1 MTFKPRPKQAEVLRY
16 TGGRMVVMAV
26 PGSGKTRTLSA
37 LAAKLIKSG
46 AVRADQEVLIVT
58 LVNSAVDNFTRQV
71 RERLEE
77 ARLIPTLGY
86 RVRTLH
92 SLCSDIV
99 RERPSLVGLANDF
112 TIVDE
117 RESDGILE
125 EAAVAWLKANPHAAD
140 DFLSSE
146 LDDQRR
152 DQVLRDDWGETVID
166 VARAFVRQAKD
177 EQLTPERIRE
187 KLDRRGRGLLLAEMG
202 AAIYANYQRSLTYR
216 GAVDFQDL
224 IRLALT
230 ALERDERYLVRL
242 REHFPFVLE
251 DEAQDSSLLQEAIL
265 RLLVGEKGNWVRVGD
280 PNQAIYETFTTARP
294 ENLIRFRDEKGV
306 KKSDLPNS
314 GRSAPKIIDVAN
326 QLISWTRGAHP
337 NPAIRARDPLNP
349 PMIEPTPKGDPQP
362 NPPDSD
368 AHVFFAPNAMPP
380 AEEVQSVI
388 QSLRRWLPEHPDRTA
403 AVLVPSNRFGF
414 RVVDALKHAKL
425 PTVELLRSSTSTRE
439 AAGAMGNILQYLS
452 KPTDANL
459 LSRVYKV
466 WRRDDRDDEAAA
478 ARMEVVAAALRKCA
492 RVEEYIWNTIG
503 RDWLDESPEIAAL
516 EGNDPYIKGHL
527 EVFRVMVR
535 RWHEAVILPI
545 DQLILILAGDLFAAE
560 ADLAIAHSI
569 AVLLRQRDD
578 LHPDWRLP
586 QYTEELAAIARN
598 ERRFLGVSDA
608 DLGFDPDAH
617 KGKVTVATM
626 HAAKGLE
633 WDRVYLMSVNNYDF
647 PAALPGEQYMSEKWF
662 IRDHLNLEAEAL
674 AQIRA
679 LKGNTD
685 YHEGA
690 ATETARVD
698 YAAERLRLLYVGIT
712 RARRDLIVTTNTGR
726 NGRVPP
732 SAAFQELR
740 GYVEGQTQNT

>member
-1 MTFKPRPKQAEVLRY
+1 MKFKPRPKQAEVLRY
-16 TGGRMVVMAV
+16 TGGKMVVMAV

-140 DFLSSE
+140 EFLSSE

-152 DQVLRDDWGETVID
+152 DQVLREDWGETVID

-177 EQLTPERIRE
+177 EQLTPEQLHE
-187 KLDRRGRGLLLAEMG
+187 KLDRRGRGLHLAEMG
-202 AAIYANYQRSLTYR
+202 AIYTNYQRSLTYR

-230 ALERDERYLVRL
+230 ALERDERYLARL

-265 RLLVGEKGNWVRVGD
+265 RLLVGEKGNWVRMGD

-294 ENLIRFRDEKGV
+294 ENLIRFRDSKGV
-306 KKSDLPNS
+306 KHSDLPNS

-326 QLISWTRGAHP
+326 QLIGWTRGAHP
-337 NPAIRARDPLNP
+337 NPVMRDRQPLTP
-349 PMIEPTPKGDPQP
+349 PLIEPTPKGDPQP

-368 AHVFFAPNAMPP
+368 AHVYFAPNAMPP
-380 AEEVQSVI
+380 AEEVQTVI

-414 RVVDALKHAKL
+414 RVVDALKSAKL
-425 PTVELLRSSTSTRE
+425 PTVELLRSTTSTRE

-478 ARMEVVAAALRKCA
+478 SRMELVAAALRKCVH
-492 RVEEYIWNTIG
+492 VEEYIWNTIG

-516 EGNDPYIKGHL
+516 EENDPYIKGHL

-569 AVLLRQRDD
+569 AVLLRQREE

-633 WDRVYLMSVNNYDF
+633 WDRVYLMSVNLYDF
-647 PAALPGEQYMSEKWF
+647 PSALPGEQYMSEKWF
-662 IRDHLNLEAEAL
+662 IRDRLNLEAEAL

-690 ATETARVD
+690 ATENARLD

-740 GYVEGQTQNT
+740 GYVEGQT